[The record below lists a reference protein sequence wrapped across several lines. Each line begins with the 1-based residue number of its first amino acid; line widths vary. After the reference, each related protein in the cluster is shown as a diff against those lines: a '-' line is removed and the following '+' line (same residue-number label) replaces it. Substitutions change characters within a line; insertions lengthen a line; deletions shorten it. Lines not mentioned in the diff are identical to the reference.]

1 MKFEHLIEINDL
13 LNPLAYFI
21 TREQL
26 WRGLIL
32 RAEAPKMFV
41 PYLDEALIAER
52 TEISMQRTLKY
63 GALEVRD
70 SVTFEHQQHVHY
82 AVPAQG
88 EITPSTL
95 RMQIEE
101 PQAQRLFLR
110 FTYDD
115 GLPEAEDQE
124 SRMYNNYRKSAY
136 QDADIDTVKVI
147 RELAE
152 AGRLDA
158 LPS

>member
-1 MKFEHLIEINDL
+1 
-13 LNPLAYFI
+13 
-21 TREQL
+21 
-26 WRGLIL
+26 
-32 RAEAPKMFV
+32 
-41 PYLDEALIAER
+41 
-52 TEISMQRTLKY
+52 MQRTLKY

-70 SVTFEHQQHVHY
+70 TVTFEHQQHVHY

-101 PQAQRLFLR
+101 PQEQRLFLR

-115 GLPEAEDQE
+115 GMPEAEDQE